1 MARHHLLV
9 LSNPTEGQED
19 EYNAWYDGQHIPDV
33 LKTPGWISAQR
44 FKMTVKVTEGAEYRY
59 LAIYELETD
68 DPAADVEALLA
79 RAGTEA
85 MVMSDALD
93 PGYFCA
99 LYQATSPLRRAD

>member
-9 LSNPTEGQED
+9 LSNPTAGQED

-33 LKTPGWISAQR
+33 LKTPGWISGQR
-44 FKMTVKVTEGAEYRY
+44 FKMTVKVTDAAEYRY

-68 DPAADVEALLA
+68 DPAA

-99 LYQATSPLRRAD
+99 LYQATTPLRRAD